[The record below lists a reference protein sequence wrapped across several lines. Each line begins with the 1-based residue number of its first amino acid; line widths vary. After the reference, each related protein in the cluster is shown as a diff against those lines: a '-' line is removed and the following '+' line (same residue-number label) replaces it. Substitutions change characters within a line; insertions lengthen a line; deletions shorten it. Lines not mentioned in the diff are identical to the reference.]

1 MVLQSLFST
10 NTKVQCVIS
19 FGEDFRLFF
28 KNFTLFHFS
37 FPYVTGNCFPQ
48 RTQCHFAGSH
58 HSKRHREIS
67 KKKEERKKEKI
78 AHWVWFGIRKLVNCL
93 SILFFFCDNFL
104 TAIIIISLFH
114 CLIHRGIQ
122 ILQSQ
127 IAYPTLLRAL
137 TRLAN
142 HFNFRLMHIR
152 LNCN

>member
-1 MVLQSLFST
+1 MRNTIWRRFPTLLQKFHFISLFISVCNRKLLSLAHLVSLCWST
-10 NTKVQCVIS
+10 SLEETS
-19 FGEDFRLFF
+19 R
-28 KNFTLFHFS
+28 NF
-37 FPYVTGNCFPQ
+37 
-48 RTQCHFAGSH
+48 
-58 HSKRHREIS
+58 

-142 HFNFRLMHIR
+142 HFNFRLIHIR